1 MKQFQNLMAYINGI
15 ISFAQVWAGLSGDPL
30 RIGQGS
36 LKAGYWIICHSFK
49 HLVVNNG
56 LLKGILTHDVSM
68 WLGLHTTWCLSFKG
82 EHPRERNP
90 SRSCVTISNLAWE
103 VTLHHLHHFL
113 FVGVATSL
121 PRLKRWR
128 NRFQLLMGNS
138 IEEYIGLEI
147 LLWLFLENT
156 SCHRLLLA

>member
-1 MKQFQNLMAYINGI
+1 MA
-15 ISFAQVWAGLSGDPL
+15 LCLLL
-30 RIGQGS
+30 RFG
-36 LKAGYWIICHSFK
+36 
-49 HLVVNNG
+49 
-56 LLKGILTHDVSM
+56 
-68 WLGLHTTWCLSFKG
+68 LGLAGIVHLCSTQDRPRQLEGWVLNHLSFIQTSGSEYLHTTSPCDLGFHTTWCLSFKG

-90 SRSCVTISNLAWE
+90 GGSCITISNLAWE

-128 NRFQLLMGNS
+128 NRFQLLMGNGKVP
-138 IEEYIGLEI
+138 EQYIGLEI